1 MREFYVFNCF
11 NASLQLELFV
21 KSSLYFH
28 ANDAFGFVFFHLYF
42 RIASKLSL
50 ADLNQV
56 LYRCE
61 AEEQEDGG
69 GCYNIPNWSPLKY
82 AGLQGNSFSITS
94 FCHGKG
100 KIEQLNL
107 DHTLVLFNG

>member
-1 MREFYVFNCF
+1 MLFWVLFFFFLHCF
-11 NASLQLELFV
+11 FS
-21 KSSLYFH
+21 
-28 ANDAFGFVFFHLYF
+28 
-42 RIASKLSL
+42 IASKLTL

-82 AGLQGNSFSITS
+82 AGLQGNSFSIFFS
-94 FCHGKG
+94 VK
-100 KIEQLNL
+100 
-107 DHTLVLFNG
+107 